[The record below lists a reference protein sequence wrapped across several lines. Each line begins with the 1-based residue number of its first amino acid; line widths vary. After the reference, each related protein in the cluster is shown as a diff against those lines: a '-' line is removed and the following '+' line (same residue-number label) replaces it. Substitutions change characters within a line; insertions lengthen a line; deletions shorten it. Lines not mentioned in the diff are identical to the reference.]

1 MASHVDYEAAWVDLS
16 EFIATTK
23 SGYGQQELMAK
34 MAELAAKH
42 RLPEHFVHT
51 VLRLYGG
58 EVHLSINTPETGAAV
73 LDESELT
80 AERKSPDPGPSTTQR
95 SHDEHHAAP
104 ARTG

>member
-23 SGYGQQELMAK
+23 PGYGQQELLTK

-58 EVHLSINTPETGAAV
+58 EVHLSIDTPETGAAPV
-73 LDESELT
+73 VESSPT
-80 AERKSPDPGPSTTQR
+80 GAEKLPDPGPSTTQR